1 MSFCGDCG
9 NKLNSDEKFCG
20 NCGAKLSKD
29 FVAEVNESKKVT
41 LKRGKKFEST
51 NEKSKTIMNKFFDAE
66 SAVNY
71 EQKSLCVL
79 LLDVSFSMEGKR
91 IKSLQ
96 AGIEAFHKEI
106 MEDQTSRNR
115 LEIAVLSYGQNVEV
129 LQQPALVDDFKM
141 PELETTGSTS
151 MGKGIDEAIE
161 IVEARKSW
169 YKMTGQ
175 PYYRPWIINITDGE
189 PTDIPNIEL
198 KGNEI
203 RSNIENKNF
212 FFFNV
217 GVEDASMST
226 LEKLSSE
233 QMPPAKLDG
242 LKFAEFFQWLSA
254 SIQIVAAS
262 IDTETESVNLPSP
275 SNWMEGFKIN

>member
-1 MSFCGDCG
+1 MS
-9 NKLNSDEKFCG
+9 N
-20 NCGAKLSKD
+20 
-29 FVAEVNESKKVT
+29 
-41 LKRGKKFEST
+41 
-51 NEKSKTIMNKFFDAE
+51 FFDAE

-79 LLDVSFSMEGKR
+79 LLDVSYSMEGKR
-91 IKSLQ
+91 LKSLQ
-96 AGIEAFHKEI
+96 EGIESFHREI

-115 LEIAVLSYGQNVEV
+115 LEVAILTYGNNVSV
-129 LQQPALVDDFKM
+129 LQQPALVDDFEM
-141 PELETTGSTS
+141 PKLEAKGSTS
-151 MGKGIDEAIE
+151 MGEGIREAVE
-161 IVEARKSW
+161 MVEARKNW

-189 PTDIPNIEL
+189 PTDIPDIP
-198 KGNEI
+198 KVGNEI
-203 RSNIENKNF
+203 RENIEKKNF

-217 GVEDASMST
+217 GVEDAIIRT
-226 LEKLSSE
+226 LEELSSK
-233 QMPPAKLDG
+233 QMPPAKLKG

-262 IDTETESVNLPSP
+262 VDKETESVDLPSP